1 MTILRFQNCLS
12 LLLLLGVLMVPAR
25 AEIGEPIEFIRV
37 EGTQRVEEE
46 TVLAYMLVREGLTDE
61 ADLVDRS
68 VKTLFSSG
76 LFADV
81 TIRRED
87 KGLIVTVVENPIVNR
102 VSFEGNSAISD
113 ENLSKEGILSARQI
127 YTRAKVQDD
136 VERQIELYRRSG
148 RFAVRIEPKVIQL
161 PQNRVDLIFEISEGP
176 TTGIRAINFLGNRAF
191 SDDELREVIFTR
203 ESRWWRLFSA
213 NDNYDPD
220 RVAYD
225 GELLRQH
232 YLSKGFADFRV
243 VSSNA
248 ELTRD
253 GEAFFINFVLDEGE
267 EFNFGE
273 ARISTSLD
281 TLDIVRLEEQI
292 VHQTG
297 ELYDRRRR
305 QNH

>member
-1 MTILRFQNCLS
+1 MSAFRFKSCFLLFFS
-12 LLLLLGVLMVPAR
+12 LISLTAPTR

-46 TVLAYMLVREGLTDE
+46 TVLAYMLVREGLKDE
-61 ADLVDRS
+61 ADLVDQS

-81 TIRRED
+81 TIRREG

-102 VSFEGNSAISD
+102 VSFEGNSAIRD
-113 ENLSKEGILSARQI
+113 ETLTKEGILSARQI

-136 VERQIELYRRSG
+136 VERQIEIYRRAG

-161 PQNRVDLIFEISEGP
+161 PQNRVDLVFEISEGP
-176 TTGIRAINFLGNRAF
+176 TTGVRAINFLGNRVF
-191 SDDELREVIFTR
+191 SDSELRGIVLTR
-203 ESRWWRLFSA
+203 ESRWWRIFSA
-213 NDNYDPD
+213 SDNYDPD

-225 GELLRQH
+225 RELLRQY
-232 YLSKGFADFRV
+232 YLSKGYADFRV

-253 GEAFFINFVLDEGE
+253 GEAFF
-267 EFNFGE
+267 
-273 ARISTSLD
+273 
-281 TLDIVRLEEQI
+281 
-292 VHQTG
+292 H
-297 ELYDRRRR
+297 
-305 QNH
+305 